1 MSRTM
6 RVAMWYNNRDVRI
19 EEMPVPEIGP
29 GELLVRIEASGICGS
44 DVMEWYRLDRAP
56 LVLGHEI
63 GGQVVEVGEG
73 IEKYRVGDRISVA
86 HHVPCNTCR
95 YCLTGHHT
103 ACETLRQ
110 TNFYPGGFAEYVRL
124 PQINVDRGVFLLPD
138 NVSYEE
144 AAFVEP
150 LACILRGQ
158 RIARITPGSSVLV
171 IGSGITGL
179 LHVLLARSL
188 GAGSIIATDV
198 SQYRLEAAQRFG
210 ADVTIHAEEDV
221 PTRLREV
228 NSGRLADTVIVC
240 TGAVSAIDQAL
251 ESVDRG
257 GTVLLFAPTDPGVT
271 IPISINDLLFRNDIT
286 ITTSYAGSPADYQI
300 ALDLIAAGTVPVRQM
315 TTHRFGLAET
325 GEGFRLV
332 AEADES
338 IKVIIEPQR

>member
-1 MSRTM
+1 M

-63 GGQVVEVGEG
+63 GGQIVEVGEG
-73 IEKYRVGDRISVA
+73 VYSYQVGDRVTAA
-86 HHVPCNTCR
+86 HHVPCNVCH
-95 YCLTGHHT
+95 YCLTGNHT

-110 TNFYPGGFAEYVRL
+110 TNFYPGGFSEYVLL
-124 PQINVDRGVFLLPD
+124 PEINVDRGVFLLPD

-150 LACILRGQ
+150 LACVLRGQ
-158 RIARITPGSSVLV
+158 RIANVMPGSNVLV

-179 LHVLLARSL
+179 LHVMLARSL
-188 GAGSIIATDV
+188 GVGRIIATDI
-198 SQYRLEAAQRFG
+198 SQYRLEAAKRLG
-210 ADVTIHAEEDV
+210 ADVAIHSREDV
-221 PTRLREV
+221 PTRLREA

-240 TGAVSAIDQAL
+240 TGAISAIDQAL
-251 ESVDRG
+251 KSVDRG

-271 IPISINDLLFRNDIT
+271 IPLSINDLLFRNDIT
-286 ITTSYAGSPADYQI
+286 LTTSYAGSPTDYQT
-300 ALDLIAAGTVPVRQM
+300 ALDLIVAGTVPVRQM
-315 TTHRFGLAET
+315 ITNRLGLAET
-325 GEGFRLV
+325 GEGFKLV
-332 AEADES
+332 VEADES